1 MGIPGDLRA
10 DLTGRRDFMKE
21 KQALQNDRKK
31 MRRNG
36 ISTQKIGRLGELLV
50 QFELL
55 QHGIDSAPM
64 TTDSGVDLVAYSEL
78 RGRPYTIQVKTCL
91 KPKPAGGKGAAA
103 IDWRIEETCPA
114 ELLALTEIST
124 HRVWLF
130 TKKDLVRKA
139 QQSCKGILHIY
150 MYTDPS
156 AGSRGY
162 GHSGDQL
169 FSEFLLENRI
179 GAIFL

>member
-1 MGIPGDLRA
+1 MEVNATDSERQVVESDLKE
-10 DLTGRRDFMKE
+10 TRRD
-21 KQALQNDRKK
+21 
-31 MRRNG
+31 G

-103 IDWRIEETCPA
+103 IDWRIEEDCPA
-114 ELLALTEIST
+114 ELVALTEIST
-124 HRVWLF
+124 RRVWLF
-130 TKKDLVRKA
+130 TKKELIRRA

-150 MYTDPS
+150 MYTDKS
-156 AGSRGY
+156 VRSRSY
-162 GHSGDQL
+162 EHSGDQL
-169 FSEFLLENRI
+169 FSEFLLGNRV